1 MLNNKKQEFI
11 YQPKQLCNRGT
22 KIITDGSLNILGF
35 RILRL
40 SYELNLP
47 KHKKTSKNFLRV
59 NEAINYANRNKIE
72 FRLIEPKRRR
82 IVIKSYADN
91 FK

>member
-1 MLNNKKQEFI
+1 MNWNSTENTKKQV
-11 YQPKQLCNRGT
+11 
-22 KIITDGSLNILGF
+22 KIF
-35 RILRL
+35 F
-40 SYELNLP
+40 
-47 KHKKTSKNFLRV
+47 KSK